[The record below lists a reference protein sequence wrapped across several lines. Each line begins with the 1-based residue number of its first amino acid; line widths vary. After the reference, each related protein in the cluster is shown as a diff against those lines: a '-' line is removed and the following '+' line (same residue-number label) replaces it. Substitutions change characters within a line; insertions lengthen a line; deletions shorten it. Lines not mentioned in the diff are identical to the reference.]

1 MSTLKKLFQTS
12 IYIISAF
19 AIAMALCM
27 FTMTYAEYD
36 DDEEEDTET
45 TTTENWYDETTETSE
60 ITEPTEITETTVTE
74 TEPPITTTTTEQTE
88 ETTTSSSSSETDE
101 ITETEPTIE
110 TDISTDESSLPTDEP
125 PVAPPELQLNISYYS
140 LYVGEG
146 VQLTAQLVN
155 STIENP
161 VISYYSNNTEVAR
174 VDASG
179 YIIATGIGQ
188 TEIVAYCED
197 LSATVIITVIEEEV
211 KPEFIVLAK
220 SEFLLKTG
228 ATAQIEAELLPKE
241 IAENYS
247 FTYSSL
253 DEAIATVDENG
264 IITAV
269 SEGETE
275 ITVSAGDLSEKVYVK
290 VSSETF
296 YETAKIEGYLYNSK
310 GEAMAGSVVSIDNQT
325 ATVDKSGYFC
335 FDSID
340 QKNVTIFVSD
350 YPNVKCDF
358 KVTKDETI
366 YLLSS
371 ESALI
376 RVASIYEMQ
385 GMLPISQVKFDS
397 KNLLLIEG
405 DVYSL
410 NYTFSPEGATVTEI
424 KYESS
429 NPLVAQVGQIDGVIS
444 AKSAGAAVITLTLNG
459 GQASVQLN
467 VTVNPQESTKYSI
480 LIVVIEGVLFLAAG
494 VFIFIFYRRYKLK
507 AESNLEGDEDEDD
520 EDLHDFE

>member
-1 MSTLKKLFQTS
+1 MSTLKEMFKSL
-12 IYIISAF
+12 IYIIMAF
-19 AIAMALCM
+19 TIAMALCM

-36 DDEEEDTET
+36 EDTET
-45 TTTENWYDETTETSE
+45 TTTEFWDDD
-60 ITEPTEITETTVTE
+60 TTVTE
-74 TEPPITTTTTEQTE
+74 TEPTVTITEQSE

-101 ITETEPTIE
+101 ITETEPPIE
-110 TDISTDESSLPTDEP
+110 TDTTIDESSIPTTDP
-125 PVAPPELQLNISYYS
+125 PVDPPKLQLNFSQYS

-146 VQLTAQLVN
+146 VQLTAQVVN

-161 VISYYSNNTEVAR
+161 VISFYSNNTAVAR

-188 TEIVAYCED
+188 TEIVAQCED
-197 LSATVIITVIEEEV
+197 LFATVIITVTEEEI
-211 KPEFIVLAK
+211 KPEFIVLTK
-220 SEFLLKTG
+220 NEFLLKTG
-228 ATAQIEAELLPKE
+228 AAAQIEAELLPKE
-241 IAENYS
+241 AAENYP
-247 FTYSSL
+247 FIYSSAN
-253 DEAIATVDENG
+253 EAIATVDEYG

-275 ITVSAGDLSEKVYVK
+275 IIVSAGDLSEKIYVN

-296 YETAKIEGYLYNSK
+296 YATAKIEGYLYNSE
-310 GEAMAGSVVSIDNQT
+310 GTAMAGSVVNIDNQT

-340 QKNVTIFVSD
+340 QKNVTVFVSD
-350 YPNVKCDF
+350 YPDVKCDF

-371 ESALI
+371 DSALI
-376 RVASIYEMQ
+376 RVSSIFELQ
-385 GMLPISQVKFDS
+385 GMLPISQVNFDS
-397 KNLLLIEG
+397 QNILLNEG

-410 NYTFSPEGATVTEI
+410 NYTFLPQGATLTEI

-444 AKSAGAAVITLTLNG
+444 ARSAGDAVITLTVNG
-459 GQASVQLN
+459 GQASVQLY
-467 VTVNPQESTKYSI
+467 VTVNPQESTKYSVI
-480 LIVVIEGVLFLAAG
+480 IVVIEGVLFLAAG
-494 VFIFIFYRRYKLK
+494 VFVVMFYRRYKQK
-507 AESNLEGDEDEDD
+507 TERSLENNEDEED